1 MRWSFLL
8 PLKMSAFFK
17 ETFSKAFLSRLLGLT
32 TILFSVFSISGSG
45 SPSAYEHQLKFQTEQ
60 PVALNGKNHRRVLGY
75 FLFDDPG
82 KKFVTW
88 IDRVFENWQ
97 RISFSKSVSR
107 KIKVSQFTRGYF
119 IKRILIFIP
128 RLTFPNEEGPISP
141 LG

>member
-8 PLKMSAFFK
+8 PSKMSAFFK

-45 SPSAYEHQLKFQTEQ
+45 SPNAHDHQRKFQTEQ
-60 PVALNGKNHRRVLGY
+60 PVSLIGKNHSRVSVY
-75 FLFDDPG
+75 FLFDDSG

-88 IDRVFENWQ
+88 IDRVSEKWQ
-97 RISFSKSVSR
+97 RIYFSKSVSLNT
-107 KIKVSQFTRGYF
+107 KIRQLTRGYF

-128 RLTFPNEEGPISP
+128 HLTFPNEDSPISP
-141 LG
+141 F